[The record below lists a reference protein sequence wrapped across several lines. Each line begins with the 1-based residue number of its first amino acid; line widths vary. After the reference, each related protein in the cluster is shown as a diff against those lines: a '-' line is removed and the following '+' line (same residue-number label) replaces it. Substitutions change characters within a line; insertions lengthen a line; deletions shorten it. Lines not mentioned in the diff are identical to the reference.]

1 MLAQP
6 FDPIHEAGL
15 TELIGDAEQVDQN
28 DYSGSVAVSLGVHV
42 SGEILQVTLYA
53 TETGT
58 GAVLTPAGTLFLFD
72 ADPSISSG
80 DTAMTLAARQ
90 TVIAQIPVSSGDW
103 KSDANGASAAILDSP
118 VAFHQVTA
126 LYFAWLHEEATS
138 FNSAAGDDES
148 LDFNFWFRRDS

>member
-6 FDPIHEAGL
+6 FDPVHEAGL
-15 TELIGDAEQVDQN
+15 TELIGADEQVDQN
-28 DYSGSVAVSLGVHV
+28 DYSGSVAVSLGLHV

-58 GAVLTPAGTLFLFD
+58 GAVLYPAGTLFLFD

-90 TVIAQIPVSSGDW
+90 TVIAQIPVTTGDW
-103 KSDANGASAAILDSP
+103 KTDANGASAAILDSP
-118 VAFHQVTA
+118 VAFHQVTS
-126 LYFAWLHEEATS
+126 LYFAWLHEDATS
-138 FNSAAGDDES
+138 FNDGAGDDES
-148 LDFNFWFRRDS
+148 LDFNFWYRRDS

>member
-1 MLAQP
+1 MLSQP
-6 FDPIHEAGL
+6 FDPVHEAGL
-15 TELIGDAEQVDQN
+15 TELVAADEQVDQN
-28 DYSGSVAVSLGVHV
+28 DYSGSVAVSLGLHV

-90 TVIAQIPVSSGDW
+90 TVIAQIPVTTGDW
-103 KSDANGASAAILDSP
+103 KSDTNGASAAILDSP
-118 VAFHQVTA
+118 VAFHQVNS
-126 LYFAWLHEEATS
+126 LYFAWLHEDATS
-138 FNSAAGDDES
+138 INSAAGDDES
-148 LDFNFWFRRDS
+148 LDFNFWYRRDS

>member
-1 MLAQP
+1 MLSQP
-6 FDPIHEAGL
+6 FDPVHEAGL
-15 TELIGDAEQVDQN
+15 TELIGADEQVDQN
-28 DYSGSVAVSLGVHV
+28 DYSGSVAVSLGLHV

-58 GAVLTPAGTLFLFD
+58 GDVLTPAGTLFVFD

-90 TVIAQIPVSSGDW
+90 TVIAQIPVTTGDW

-118 VAFHQVTA
+118 VAFHQVNS
-126 LYFAWLHEEATS
+126 LYFAWLHEDATAV
-138 FNSAAGDDES
+138 NSAAGDDES
-148 LDFNFWFRRDS
+148 LDFNFWYRRDS